1 MTPDKTLSAGSQPV
15 PSGAAGQGQLVPPSF
30 ALVRSSAAHS
40 VSALYYNIA
49 GLRTRNDPVA
59 LQFVASQANE
69 GTSLISRQF
78 ATFAAEADAGSALL
92 VNCMVSAESRRQLP
106 PSGGALPTLIDAYL
120 ASGDIAA
127 AIAHDKVTPGL
138 HTAVL
143 CDHTGA
149 GLHRNP
155 EALPAV
161 LAQARKRYHFVILD
175 TPPLEQA
182 VSLLFPRNCDGV
194 VLVLEAEKTSAA
206 TSEATIEAIERAG
219 GKILGFVFNKRR
231 LYMPRWLYRRF

>member
-1 MTPDKTLSAGSQPV
+1 MPSDDRSASGNQPV
-15 PSGAAGQGQLVPPSF
+15 PASGSGQLVPPSF

-59 LQFVASQANE
+59 LQFVASQPHE
-69 GTSLISRQF
+69 GTSLIARQF

-92 VNCMVSAESRRQLP
+92 VNCTIGQDAPKRLQ
-106 PSGGALPTLIDAYL
+106 GKGTLPTLMDAYL
-120 ASGDIAA
+120 ANGDIAT
-127 AIAHDKVTPGL
+127 AIAQDNVTPGL

-143 CDHTGA
+143 CDPGGA
-149 GLHRNP
+149 ALHRNP
-155 EALPAV
+155 ESLPAV
-161 LAQARKRYHFVILD
+161 LSQLRKRYHFVILD
-175 TPPLEQA
+175 TPPLEQP

-194 VLVLEAEKTSAA
+194 VLVLEAERTSAA
-206 TSEATIEAIERAG
+206 ASETTIEAIERAG